1 MTRSQ
6 EPPHLPQLPHQHA
19 HGARRPAHHQ
29 RLAGPRLANV
39 PRNDPVMRTAVGG
52 VRRCLHEAEI
62 CGEAR
67 HPEASQQQRAG
78 HRVGQ
83 LHGGGHLDQSEV
95 SIEVT

>member
-1 MTRSQ
+1 M
-6 EPPHLPQLPHQHA
+6 
-19 HGARRPAHHQ
+19 
-29 RLAGPRLANV
+29 
-39 PRNDPVMRTAVGG
+39 
-52 VRRCLHEAEI
+52 LHEAEI

-67 HPEASQQQRAG
+67 HPEAAQQQGAG